1 MAPRLQN
8 LTVPLET
15 MMMKVHQ
22 RFLTGQQKVPQL
34 LEEDFQIQEG
44 LFQIQ
49 ETFQIHDILYQIL
62 EMSGAP
68 LKEECAQ
75 PQAQP

>member
-1 MAPRLQN
+1 MALLRLH
-8 LTVPLET
+8 LEVPLET
-15 MMMKVHQ
+15 MMMKVRQ
-22 RFLTGQQKVPQL
+22 KFLTGQQKVLQL

-62 EMSGAP
+62 EMSGAHF
-68 LKEECAQ
+68 KEECAR

>member
-1 MAPRLQN
+1 MALLRLH
-8 LTVPLET
+8 LEVLLQT

-22 RFLTGQQKVPQL
+22 RFLTGQQKVLKL

-49 ETFQIHDILYQIL
+49 ETFQIQGVLYQIL
-62 EMSGAP
+62 VMSGAHF
-68 LKEECAQ
+68 KEECAQ